1 MPSVTMLYRILP
13 TNTPMKA
20 EYNKKVAVS
29 YELTVDG
36 KVEDRADENNPL
48 EFIPGHGQLLAG
60 FEDAILGLE
69 PGQTFEL
76 TLTPEQ
82 GYGEW
87 DEQYKAE
94 LPKSIFLIDG
104 ELAKDILVP
113 GNTVPLTTK
122 GGQTMVG
129 KVVEVNDETVTMDF
143 NHPMAGKTLHF
154 TGKVIEV
161 REPTFEE
168 IQELLSRKS
177 RGCDCGCDCGSDGEM
192 GCSGCC

>member
-1 MPSVTMLYRILP
+1 M
-13 TNTPMKA
+13 
-20 EYNKKVAVS
+20 
-29 YELTVDG
+29 
-36 KVEDRADENNPL
+36 
-48 EFIPGHGQLLAG
+48 
-60 FEDAILGLE
+60 
-69 PGQTFEL
+69 
-76 TLTPEQ
+76 
-82 GYGEW
+82 
-87 DEQYKAE
+87 
-94 LPKSIFLIDG
+94 IDG

-177 RGCDCGCDCGSDGEM
+177 RGCDCGCDCGADGEM

>member
-1 MPSVTMLYRILP
+1 
-13 TNTPMKA
+13 MKA

-94 LPKSIFLIDG
+94 LPKSIFVIDG

-154 TGKVIEV
+154 TGKVLEV

-177 RGCDCGCDCGSDGEM
+177 RGCDCGCDCGADGEM

>member
-13 TNTPMKA
+13 MNTPMKA

-94 LPKSIFLIDG
+94 LPKSIFVID
-104 ELAKDILVP
+104 
-113 GNTVPLTTK
+113 

-177 RGCDCGCDCGSDGEM
+177 RGCDCGCDCGADGEM

>member
-1 MPSVTMLYRILP
+1 
-13 TNTPMKA
+13 MKA

-94 LPKSIFLIDG
+94 LPKSIFVIDG
-104 ELAKDILVP
+104 ELA
-113 GNTVPLTTK
+113 
-122 GGQTMVG
+122 
-129 KVVEVNDETVTMDF
+129 
-143 NHPMAGKTLHF
+143 
-154 TGKVIEV
+154 
-161 REPTFEE
+161 
-168 IQELLSRKS
+168 
-177 RGCDCGCDCGSDGEM
+177 
-192 GCSGCC
+192 